1 MRWISVV
8 LAAALLLASCSNDG
22 GGTPP
27 NTLGPTAQSTVEAR
41 TPEDFTEPGPY
52 TVGVTTYE
60 LVDTSRPT
68 AASGDVPGTDER
80 RLTTE
85 VWYPAIAD
93 PAKPDGRDLAVYA
106 GGGPYPLIVFAHG
119 LSASRLFY
127 PEYTRHLAS
136 HGYVVA
142 APDFPLTRIGT
153 PGGTRFLDTVN
164 QAGDV
169 SYVIDRMLGFN
180 ETSGHPLQGAID
192 GEKIGLTGHSGGGFT
207 TLLTVYGVY
216 GARRDERIDAAVSIS
231 GSGCFY
237 SAEDVSDVSVPMMFL
252 TGSED
257 LIVPRRGNRAAYD
270 RAQPPRYWVEVRGAN
285 HVRFSFAD
293 IDDALVTDG
302 LPALVG
308 ATDAG
313 SGGALTDDA
322 NNCFGEADPA
332 GEPPIT
338 LAEQQRALRLY
349 ATPFFDAYLRDD
361 AAALQFL
368 QGTLPDL
375 PDAAYEFDAE

>member
-1 MRWISVV
+1 MAVL
-8 LAAALLLASCSNDG
+8 LAAAVLLAGCDDSDDG
-22 GGTPP
+22 ELPTP
-27 NTLGPTAQSTVEAR
+27 SVELP
-41 TPEDFTEPGPY
+41 TPEELTAPGPY
-52 TVGVTTYE
+52 AVGVTTYE

-68 AASGDVPGTDER
+68 AASGDVPASDER
-80 RLTTE
+80 LLTTE
-85 VWYPAIAD
+85 VWYPAVAD
-93 PAKPDGRDLAVYA
+93 ASIPDGRDLAA
-106 GGGPYPLIVFAHG
+106 DASGGPYPLIVFAHG

-153 PGGTRFLDTVN
+153 PGGTRFLDTIN

-169 SYVIDRMLGFN
+169 SFVIDRMLEFN
-180 ETSGHPLQGAID
+180 ATSGHLLNGVID
-192 GEKIGLTGHSGGGFT
+192 GETIGLTGHSGGGFT

-216 GARRDERIDAAVSIS
+216 GAERDERIDAGVSIS

-237 SAEDVSDVSVPMMFL
+237 QADDVDDVGVPMMFL

-257 LIVPRRGNRAAYD
+257 LIIPRRGNRVAYEN
-270 RAQPPRYWVEVRGAN
+270 AQPPRYWVEVRGAN

-302 LPALVG
+302 LPALIG
-308 ATDAG
+308 DDDA
-313 SGGALTDDA
+313 SADEDLAEQSDDCFGGADA
-322 NNCFGEADPA
+322 A
-332 GEPPIT
+332 GETPIT

-349 ATPFFDAYLRDD
+349 ATPFFDAYLRRD
-361 AAALQFL
+361 AAALRFL
-368 QGTLPDL
+368 QETLPALDV
-375 PDAAYEFDAE
+375 AAYEFEAE